1 MGDERKTLGTLGGK
15 VVSRSLLLFT
25 LGPVQS
31 FIEQARKTRDLWM
44 GSFLLSTLMQAAM
57 SHLRDS
63 RDSLGKPRLVFPSD
77 PTTSGKIPDLPN
89 KFVAVLESEAEAREA
104 AREAERRLRER
115 WNAIAVAV
123 WQHLTEWAPD
133 IKQAKMIWDRQVIFE
148 SFFEVY
154 WAIALEQPGEQ
165 KEKLYGVWLTRAQRA
180 LDARKRLR
188 DFVQQEEVEPGEKS
202 TISGERQALRGSK
215 GDIESVRAFWAEIAG
230 KYPPA
235 QISHNGKERLDAIDA
250 IKRCA
255 TVVEGIP
262 DLPFPSTSTVAAAP
276 FIAALLKQLPGSQSL
291 NEAVKAWK
299 DLTSYDGLAKG
310 ANPSSLPYLEALAAQ
325 SGDAYRDLLKRDGDC
340 YFPETFTP
348 QRLEENYGL
357 PNFLKSAEQLS
368 NVPKERLDRTRAL
381 VAQAPGVLSRLRE
394 ALPEEQS
401 RLLTPYYAILVMDGD
416 HMGEFLSNVA
426 DRDIHRSV
434 SGALSHFSREL
445 VPPLVERDHP
455 AKLVYAGGDDV
466 LALVPIRHVL
476 PLADAIQ
483 NAYRQAMRP
492 HRPAGYSEEKVT
504 MSAGI
509 AIAHYLDPLS
519 HVLREARLAEK
530 AAKEAYGRDAVVVTL
545 LRRSGEPTTVGCKW
559 RYDLSDEKGN
569 PDVRGQPLDVFQDM
583 ADLLACGVISTNFVY
598 NLAQEAA
605 TLSQLD
611 TAAQKSEIRR
621 LLRRGSNE
629 DQFKSRQ
636 FQALDDK
643 MSSAL
648 REQWEHLPSRLARLA
663 EKMSLDQRRL
673 PLGGLSA
680 GADRKPFE
688 YRQMELWQDGP
699 RRGLVEISG
708 WLLLEVFSLRGRAD

>member
-1 MGDERKTLGTLGGK
+1 MPNQM
-15 VVSRSLLLFT
+15 LLFT
-25 LGPVQS
+25 IGPVQP
-31 FIEQARKTRDLWM
+31 FIAQARKTRDLWM

-57 SHLRDS
+57 SHLRDT

-104 AREAERRLRER
+104 AREAERRLREH
-115 WNAIAVAV
+115 WNAIAAVV
-123 WQHLTEWAPD
+123 WQHLTEWVPD

-165 KEKLYGVWLTRAQRA
+165 KEEPSYGAWLTRAQRA

-255 TVVEGIP
+255 TVVKDIP

-276 FIAALLKQLPGSQSL
+276 FIAALLRQLPGSQSL

-310 ANPSSLPYLEALAAQ
+310 ADPRSLPYLEVLAAQ

-401 RLLTPYYAILVMDGD
+401 QMLTPYYAILAMDGD
-416 HMGEFLSNVA
+416 HMGEFLSSVA
-426 DRDIHRSV
+426 DRDTHRSV

-492 HRPAGYSEEKVT
+492 HRPADYSEEKVT

-519 HVLREARLAEK
+519 HVLREARRAEDQ
-530 AAKEAYGRDAVVVTL
+530 AKDRYGRSALVVTL
-545 LRRSGEPTTVGCKW
+545 LRRSGETTTVGCHW
-559 RYDLSDEKGN
+559 SYDGLAPES
-569 PDVRGQPLDVFQDM
+569 QPLTLFPYI
-583 ADLLACGVISTNFVY
+583 ADLLDRDVLSTKFVY
-598 NLAQEAA
+598 NLAEEAA
-605 TLSQLD
+605 TLSHLD
-611 TAAQKSEIRR
+611 WAAQASEIRR
-621 LLRRGSNE
+621 LLLRGRSTIRERRDKLLDDDLKALAERLVALAEAMNPPAVPEAETLKDDDEVDEE
-629 DQFKSRQ
+629 DQRN
-636 FQALDDK
+636 
-643 MSSAL
+643 
-648 REQWEHLPSRLARLA
+648 
-663 EKMSLDQRRL
+663 
-673 PLGGLSA
+673 GL
-680 GADRKPFE
+680 
-688 YRQMELWQDGP
+688 ELWGVGP
-699 RRGLVEISG
+699 RRGLVEVSG
-708 WLLLEVFSLRGRAD
+708 WLLLMAFSLRRGRD